1 MSRGNSARGVVIG
14 KVDFEEDSLKA
25 VTEEKWDV
33 EKEKRI
39 ITIRPGDQKLLPEK
53 LYWKDIKNLETNNIM
68 QNIIK

>member
-33 EKEKRI
+33 EKEKRKRGI
-39 ITIRPGDQKLLPEK
+39 VSNGVR
-53 LYWKDIKNLETNNIM
+53 
-68 QNIIK
+68 